1 MLEESLENLK
11 SAEGITALGD
21 YVSIDE
27 RQQGYVTY
35 RLEVRFEQF
44 QGATHSRLRVTD
56 SKNDGRAGIRQRSFT
71 WPVANPDDPVE
82 LVQIADRILQA
93 AAPGAEIQ
101 DDRTVFGRCFDG
113 LFGIG
118 FVNSIPVLAQ
128 LPGPPQQT
136 LAVRIHREK
145 SGTLVTLTN
154 RAKGGMPI
162 WFILPLPSIQGLRD
176 KLTKS

>member
-113 LFGIG
+113 LFEIG
-118 FVNSIPVLAQ
+118 FVNRAS
-128 LPGPPQQT
+128 
-136 LAVRIHREK
+136 RCWRNFRDHRNK
-145 SGTLVTLTN
+145 
-154 RAKGGMPI
+154 
-162 WFILPLPSIQGLRD
+162 PLPCGYIARNPAPWSR
-176 KLTKS
+176 